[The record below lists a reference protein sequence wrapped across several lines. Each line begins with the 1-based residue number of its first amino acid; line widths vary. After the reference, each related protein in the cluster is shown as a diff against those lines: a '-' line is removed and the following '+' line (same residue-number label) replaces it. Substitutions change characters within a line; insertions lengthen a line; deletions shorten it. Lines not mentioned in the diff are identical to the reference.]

1 MEIKNLGVNFADILG
16 MRKTL
21 TTIDCW
27 YVYYSILLGRLDSLY
42 LPQVFDNP
50 TKHRGSYAARTYA
63 PRSVEGGEDFP
74 SSSGLAFRGLVIFVN
89 MAVAQVLP
97 TLAASTPSP
106 CIFSTVMAACTDDD
120 EKLVASALLVASTL
134 QKHLGLLER
143 IEAGKSLRLADGSPL
158 LGLLEKVTKK
168 VLNNLSLCTSTQ
180 IPDILDRQFLLNV
193 MIRLKKGGAS
203 LAEIFNP
210 EVSQHEG
217 LGEALAEHGDV
228 QVAAFAA
235 QESLIG
241 TIEVV
246 EGKVEEVEGDLV
258 PIDNPLYNKYTEGI
272 AKKVRNDLIVTTTPI
287 PITIVSINGGNG
299 PFQFMTEA
307 TSMTTPS

>member
-1 MEIKNLGVNFADILG
+1 MVA
-16 MRKTL
+16 
-21 TTIDCW
+21 
-27 YVYYSILLGRLDSLY
+27 
-42 LPQVFDNP
+42 
-50 TKHRGSYAARTYA
+50 
-63 PRSVEGGEDFP
+63 
-74 SSSGLAFRGLVIFVN
+74 
-89 MAVAQVLP
+89 AQVLP

-106 CIFSTVMAACTDDD
+106 SIFSTVMAACTDDD

-168 VLNNLSLCTSTQ
+168 VLNNLSLCTSAQ

-203 LAEIFNP
+203 LAEIFNS

-217 LGEALAEHGDV
+217 LREALAELGDV

-272 AKKVRNDLIVTTTPI
+272 AKKVRNHLIVITTPN
-287 PITIVSINGGNG
+287 PITRVSMAGMA
-299 PFQFMTEA
+299 PF
-307 TSMTTPS
+307 SL

>member
-1 MEIKNLGVNFADILG
+1 MV
-16 MRKTL
+16 
-21 TTIDCW
+21 
-27 YVYYSILLGRLDSLY
+27 
-42 LPQVFDNP
+42 
-50 TKHRGSYAARTYA
+50 
-63 PRSVEGGEDFP
+63 
-74 SSSGLAFRGLVIFVN
+74 
-89 MAVAQVLP
+89 VAQVLP
-97 TLAASTPSP
+97 TLAATTPSP
-106 CIFSTVMAACTDDD
+106 SIFSTVMAACTDDD

-168 VLNNLSLCTSTQ
+168 VLNNLSLCTSAQ

-203 LAEIFNP
+203 LADIFNS
-210 EVSQHEG
+210 EVSQHGG
-217 LGEALAEHGDV
+217 LGEALAELGDV
-228 QVAAFAA
+228 QVAAFAV

-272 AKKVRNDLIVTTTPI
+272 AKKVRNTWPDCNYY
-287 PITIVSINGGNG
+287 SHSNY
-299 PFQFMTEA
+299 
-307 TSMTTPS
+307 